1 MQYELVN
8 RYYGL
13 KMISPSEEHKNRFLA
28 SCKKDPKDNLP
39 VWEVKRE
46 LPSREESKAER
57 VAALQAEI
65 AELIESDKT
74 VLPVRAVF
82 TNDELEVLKREYLLK
97 TGKEPHVNATVKS
110 LTKRL
115 GELSE

>member
-57 VAALQAEI
+57 KAALL
-65 AELIESDKT
+65 AELAELAEMEEVELSEVQGDST
-74 VLPVRAVF
+74 
-82 TNDELEVLKREYLLK
+82 ELEDLKRSYLLK
-97 TGKEPHVNATVKS
+97 TGKEAHRNATVKS
-110 LTKRL
+110 LTEKL
-115 GELSE
+115 KEYE